1 MSLPSLC
8 IRRPVATT
16 LITLGLTLAGLL
28 ALFLL
33 PVSPLPRVDF
43 PTITVQAA
51 LPGASPET
59 MSASVARPLERHLGQ
74 IANVTEMTSTSS
86 LGSSRIILQFG
97 LDRDI
102 DGAARDVQAAIN
114 AARADLPVSLR
125 GNPWYRQVNPG
136 DAPILVLALTST
148 TRTREQI
155 YDSAATTLQQRL
167 SQVRGVGQVTVGGT
181 SPPAIRV
188 EINPDALFQY
198 RISLEDIR
206 AAIAAANAN
215 SPKGAIEDGDR
226 RYEILSND
234 RTMRAEDFQSLIVAF
249 RNGAPVRL
257 TDVARVVD
265 SVEDT
270 RNVGLANGE
279 PAVLLILNRRPGA
292 NIIDTVDRVKALLPQ
307 LEREIP
313 RDVDI
318 ALAADRTETIRASLH
333 AAEVA
338 LVIAIGLVIAVVL
351 VFLRDARAAWIP
363 AVAVPVSLIVTFGGM
378 YLLDYSLNNLT
389 LMALIIA
396 TGFVVDDAVVVLEN
410 ISRHVENGMGR
421 VQAAILGARE
431 VSFTVVS
438 MSASLIAV
446 FIPIL
451 FMGGIIGRLFHEF
464 AMTITIAILISLVI
478 SLSTTPMMS
487 ALLLR
492 PPGQRPANAI
502 LSRCGN
508 AFDALARGY
517 RLTLDWALAHPRLI
531 IASLL
536 AVIGLTIHLYI
547 IIPKG
552 FFPQQDTGR
561 LFGAIRADQNISFEA
576 MREKLTALIRII
588 HDDPAVASVVGFN
601 SSSQAGSGFIF
612 ISLKDRAERNMTA
625 DEVMARLRREVA
637 AVPGATL
644 VLQSV
649 QDFRAGGRP
658 GNAQF
663 QYTLLG
669 DDRQVLRDWSTRL
682 ANALKAVPEL
692 VDVDS
697 DQEDRGLETVLEID
711 RDTASRLGV
720 NSRQISNTL
729 YSAFG
734 QRQVSVIYGPRNQ
747 YYVVM
752 EVAAPYRRSPE
763 ALRDLYIGA
772 SGAGVAGTQA
782 TNAVAG
788 TVSDTTGATTDA
800 ETIAADAARNQRVNR
815 VGTAG
820 RGGVS
825 SGAAVSTSAAPMIPI
840 TAFGRIS
847 IEPAP
852 LAINH
857 QGHFVATTLSF
868 NLPPGGSLGE
878 AVMAIERTMAEIGV
892 PTSIQGGF
900 QGTAKIFRDSLAN
913 QPLLIVAAIVSV
925 YMVLGILYESYV
937 HPLTIL
943 STLPSAGAGATLALL
958 ICGQEFSLIALVG
971 VILLIGIVKKN
982 AIMMVDFALAAEKQH
997 GLSPRAAIREACLQ
1011 RFRPIMMTTMAAIL
1025 GALPLALDAGAGGEL
1040 RQPLGIAVVGGL
1052 LVSQALTL
1060 YTTPV
1065 VYLYLDRLRRRRP
1078 VADVAG
1084 DAQPRQLRSF
1094 GA

>member
-8 IRRPVATT
+8 IRRPVATA

-86 LGSSRIILQFG
+86 LGSSRIVLQFG

-136 DAPILVLALTST
+136 DAPILVLALTSA

-155 YDSAATTLQQRL
+155 YDTAATILQQRL
-167 SQVRGVGQVTVGGT
+167 SQVRGVGQVSVGGT

-215 SPKGAIEDGDR
+215 SPKGAVEDGDR

-257 TDVARVVD
+257 TDVAQVVD

-270 RNVGLANGE
+270 RNIGLANGE

-318 ALAADRTETIRASLH
+318 LLAADRTETIRASLH
-333 AAEVA
+333 AAELA

-363 AVAVPVSLIVTFGGM
+363 AVAVPVSLIATFGAM

-421 VQAAILGARE
+421 VQAAIVGARE

-438 MSASLIAV
+438 MSVSLIAV

-464 AMTITIAILISLVI
+464 AMTITIAILISLVV
-478 SLSTTPMMS
+478 SLSATPMMS

-492 PPGQRPANAI
+492 PPRQRPANAI
-502 LSRCGN
+502 LSRCGS

-517 RLTLDWALAHPRLI
+517 RLTLDWALAHPRLVM
-531 IASLL
+531 ASLL
-536 AVIGLTIHLYI
+536 AVIGLTIHLYVI
-547 IIPKG
+547 LPKG

-576 MREKLTALIRII
+576 MRDKLTALIRII

-612 ISLKDRAERNMTA
+612 VSLKDRAERKLTA

-669 DDRQVLRDWSTRL
+669 DDREVLRDWSARL
-682 ANALKAVPEL
+682 ANALKAAPEL
-692 VDVDS
+692 IDVDS
-697 DQEDRGLETVLEID
+697 DQEDRGLESVLEID

-720 NSRQISNTL
+720 NTRQISNTL

-752 EVAAPYRRSPE
+752 EAAAPHRRSPE
-763 ALRDLYIGA
+763 ALRGLYIGA
-772 SGAGVAGTQA
+772 SGGGVAGTQA

-788 TVSDTTGATTDA
+788 TVSDSSAGTADA
-800 ETIAADAARNQRVNR
+800 EAIAGDAARNQRVNR

-825 SGAAVSTSAAPMIPI
+825 SGAAVSTGVAPMIPLA
-840 TAFGRIS
+840 AFGQLS

-878 AVMAIERTMAEIGV
+878 AVTAIQRTMVEIGV
-892 PTSIQGGF
+892 PATIQGGF

-958 ICGQEFSLIALVG
+958 ISGQEFSLIALVA

-1011 RFRPIMMTTMAAIL
+1011 RFRPIMMTTMAAML
-1025 GALPLALDAGAGGEL
+1025 GALPLALDTGSGGEL

-1078 VADVAG
+1078 VADING
-1084 DAQPRQLRSF
+1084 DAPPRHVRSF